1 MIHEEQTL
9 TTEAGAELF
18 SQRWVPNGR
27 PRAALALL
35 HGWGEHSG
43 RFLHVGEALAR
54 EGYALCAVDFPGHGR
69 TKGKRGDGSRDRFLE
84 ALDALLLSA
93 RTRFPGVPV
102 FLYGASMGGAIAL
115 IHAMTRPQAATGVI
129 VTSPLIRLAG
139 PAPALKVA
147 AARLLSRALPGLIM
161 SNPLDL
167 ALLSRDPAVAD
178 AAARDPLYHNKVS
191 AKLGWDIIAWG
202 DWFGTQGGSFP
213 LPLLV
218 MIGSDDRIVDPSATI
233 ALAGRLTGDVTLKR
247 WDGMYHEL
255 HNEPQKREVLAFMMA
270 WMRRHGA

>member
-27 PRAALALL
+27 PRAALALV
-35 HGWGEHSG
+35 HGWGDHSG
-43 RFLHVGEALAR
+43 RFAHVGEALAR
-54 EGYALCAVDFPGHGR
+54 EGYALCAVDLPGHGR

-84 ALDALLLSA
+84 ALDASVADA
-93 RTRFPGVPV
+93 RRRFPGVPV
-102 FLYGASMGGAIAL
+102 YLYGASMGGAIVLIRAL
-115 IHAMTRPQAATGVI
+115 TRAPDAAGVI

-147 AARLLSRALPGLIM
+147 AARLLSRVLPGLIM

-167 ALLSRDPAVAD
+167 TLLSRDPSVAE
-178 AAARDPLYHNKVS
+178 AAAGDPLYHNKVS
-191 AKLGWDIIAWG
+191 TKLGWDTIAWG
-202 DWFGTQGGSFP
+202 DWFDRQGGPFP

-218 MIGSDDRIVDPSATI
+218 MIGSRDRIVDPAATT
-233 ALAGRLTGDVTLKR
+233 ALVGRLTGDVTLKA

-255 HNEPQKREVLAFMMA
+255 HNEPEKSEVLAYVVS
-270 WMRRHGA
+270 WMRRHGV